1 MLNPAGQR
9 GFLLP
14 VPAIRPDEDKA
25 MDAIAATAP
34 NSAMLA
40 ARVEET
46 CLNAWPALQ
55 EVHYDGWLLRLADGK
70 TRRTNSVNVLRD
82 GTRPLDEKIA
92 FCEDFYRRH
101 DLPAHFRIL
110 STQEPTLDR
119 ELARRGYVFAD
130 ETVTLFMDF
139 DEHQPEAAA
148 QAVELQETAPTRE
161 WVDARLAISGNPS
174 QSRRKL
180 EKILQQLSLPAVF
193 AAVRGPSGRIDA
205 IAKGAIHD
213 STVCVNLV
221 ATRESERR
229 KGLSDACVS
238 SILCWARTRGANG
251 ACLQV
256 VAANTPAIR
265 LYDKL
270 GFKHELYRYHYRSP
284 PA

>member
-1 MLNPAGQR
+1 MDSIAGT
-9 GFLLP
+9 
-14 VPAIRPDEDKA
+14 V
-25 MDAIAATAP
+25 T

-70 TRRTNSVNVLRD
+70 TRRTNSVNILRD
-82 GTRPLDEKIA
+82 GTRALDEKIA

-101 DLPAHFRIL
+101 QLPAHFRIL
-110 STQEPTLDR
+110 STQGEILDR
-119 ELARRGYVFAD
+119 ELEQRGYSRDD

-139 DEHQPEAAA
+139 GQHTPQRCPPE
-148 QAVELQETAPTRE
+148 VELRGTAPTRE
-161 WVDARLAISGNPS
+161 WVDARLEISGNPA

-180 EKILQQLSLPAVF
+180 EKILQQLSLPAIF
-193 AAVRGPSGRIDA
+193 AAARGTTGRIDA

-213 STVCVNLV
+213 GIVCVNLV
-221 ATRESERR
+221 ATRDSERR

-238 SILCWARTRGANG
+238 SILDWASKRGAQG

-256 VAANTPAIR
+256 VTANTPAIR

-270 GFKHELYRYHYRSP
+270 GFTQELYRYHYRSP
-284 PA
+284 KA